1 MVLKCNQ
8 EQFKALHRLFAVVMA
23 EQPAGIVDSLL
34 KDLLQPIYNKLNT
47 RVNSYMNGKRGW
59 NLSLTPLQA
68 KTYYVFF
75 VDMDL
80 SPNWLYEH
88 IIIQTHLKEI
98 NRVLTQNQ

>member
-23 EQPAGIVDSLL
+23 EQPTEMVDSLL
-34 KDLLQPIYNKLNT
+34 KDLLQPIYHKLNT

-75 VDMDL
+75 ENMDL
-80 SPNWLYEH
+80 SQNWLYEH
-88 IIIQTHLKEI
+88 LIIREHLKVI
-98 NRVLTQNQ
+98 NKALA